1 MKNITL
7 FVLSITVVVLCFL
20 WLDGC
25 EESNGLKLDL
35 ERIAAQ
41 DKRHAE
47 RIDSAGRALEAI
59 QDRLDSATMA
69 LTDSKVEIKKA
80 HRETAIVKRRYNEIK
95 FIAYQT
101 EIERDSILAVLY
113 VSQPPDS
120 VVMDSLIFET
130 VRGRVCDTLSQRQA
144 DEILTLETTVLN
156 GDRVIELQ
164 KAETAS
170 WQFLSGE
177 WEDRFIGSEEARGKE
192 KKLFREK
199 VKRLIKIITAEG
211 VIITVLVILL
221 I

>member
-25 EESNGLKLDL
+25 EEANGLKLDL
-35 ERIAAQ
+35 ERLAAK

-47 RIDSAGRALEAI
+47 RIDSATRALTAI
-59 QDRLDSATMA
+59 QARLDSASNA
-69 LTDSKVEIKKA
+69 LAVSKSETKTA
-80 HRETAIVKRRYNEIK
+80 HRETQIVKRRYDEIK
-95 FIAYQT
+95 FVAYQT
-101 EIERDSILAVLY
+101 EIERDSILTVLY
-113 VSQPPDS
+113 VSHPPDS
-120 VVMDSLIFET
+120 MVMDSLIFET

-164 KAETAS
+164 KTETAN
-170 WQFLSGE
+170 WQFTAGE
-177 WEDRFIGSEEARGKE
+177 YQERFQDSEEARGKE

-199 VKRLIKIITAEG
+199 IKRLIKIITAEG